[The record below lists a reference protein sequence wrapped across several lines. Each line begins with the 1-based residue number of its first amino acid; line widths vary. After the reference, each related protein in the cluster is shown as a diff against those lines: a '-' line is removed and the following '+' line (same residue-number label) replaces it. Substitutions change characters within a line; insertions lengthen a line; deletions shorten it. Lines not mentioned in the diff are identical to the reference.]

1 MVKLL
6 LKSKIIVISL
16 LFSIICEKTKAQCSI
31 LSSVNASALV
41 CGSIPLT
48 SCNGQLIIGDGVN
61 GVVLNMNTALDL
73 TCLGTVQLIIK
84 NNASINFSA
93 GNNRLY
99 LATGS
104 SLFFEGNGKLNGAG
118 CNASERIFIGTNLLA
133 SCDGNG
139 GASVSFS
146 DIISLGG
153 TGYAVSNTPVCIGNS
168 IVLSAVPPPK
178 GGAYTFSWSGPG
190 LTPTPFTSNPL
201 YTLTASAA
209 NAGYYQVA
217 MKSPIVANPM
227 VAQTLVSVN
236 TGVTTIAPTVIVE
249 QPSCTANT
257 GKISITNP
265 MGIGMTYSIDGV
277 SYTNTT
283 GIFNS
288 LPVGNYS
295 VTAKNSSGCISPSV
309 NVNLAVPTTVWDGVS
324 WSNGLP
330 TDQKDIIFNGDS
342 PLTLD
347 VEGCSCQVNSGAVTV
362 STGRTM
368 TITNGVT
375 VSGGSL
381 TFEDKASL
389 VQVNDA
395 ALNVGSIIYKRVTP
409 AVSNT
414 DYTYW
419 SCPVTGVTLG
429 ALSPNTLSG
438 KMYSFNAFASSPDWQ
453 QESSAT
459 IMAVGKGYI
468 VRGPEYIA
476 PLPPFPAPFL
486 ATFSGVP
493 NNGNLSVPIGPTGTS
508 NLIGNP
514 YPSALD
520 ADTFLTFNNTILGG
534 TIYFWTHN
542 TPIQLATDIT
552 DGSAGSGSYAYT
564 SNDYASYNLT
574 GGVGI
579 GTAASTTSL
588 NPNLIPSGK
597 IGSGQSFF
605 TTSIS
610 TGKLVTFNNSMRV
623 GVGLVTGDNSQFF
636 KSTVKAKKEKGAEK
650 NRIWLNLSNSQG
662 AFKQTLIGYV
672 SGATND
678 FDNGYD
684 GFTYNGNPYL
694 DFYSLNKDQNLV
706 IQGRALPFIDSD
718 TIALGYRSAISGDFK
733 ISIDKVDGFF
743 KGKSI
748 YLMDHTTNS
757 MHDLQASDFIFK
769 TEKGTYNN
777 RFTLKYTKK
786 DGEKDDVD
794 TAENTLVIS
803 SKNNAIKIKSLSN
816 DIEEVKIYDLLGRQ
830 IYKSGKINDKEF
842 IIQDV
847 LSNGILILLK
857 ANLSDGKIITKKVI
871 H

>member
-6 LKSKIIVISL
+6 LKLKVIVITVLFL
-16 LFSIICEKTKAQCSI
+16 LVYNGANGQCTILTSI
-31 LSSVNASALV
+31 NATALV
-41 CGSIPLT
+41 CGSAPIT
-48 SCNGQLIIGDGVN
+48 TCNKVVTIGDGVSS
-61 GVVLNMNTALDL
+61 VALNMNSTLNL
-73 TCLGTVQLIIK
+73 GCLGPVQLVVK
-84 NNASINFSA
+84 NNASIDFSS
-93 GNNRLY
+93 GNNILY
-99 LATGS
+99 LAPGS
-104 SLFFEGNGKLNGAG
+104 SIVFEGSGNIIGGA
-118 CNASERIFIGTNLLA
+118 CNASERIYIGTNLLA
-133 SCDGNG
+133 SCNGNG
-139 GASVSFS
+139 GASVSFA
-146 DIISLGG
+146 DLVNLGG
-153 TGYAVSNTPVCIGNS
+153 SGVVSSNSPVCVGNP
-168 IVLSAVPPPK
+168 IVLSATPPSR
-178 GGAYTFSWSGPG
+178 GGPYTYSWSGPG
-190 LTPTPFTSNPL
+190 LVSTPFTNNPL
-201 YTLTASAA
+201 YTLIATAG

-217 MKSPIVANPM
+217 MKSAIVINPM
-227 VAQTLVSVN
+227 VAQTLVSV
-236 TGVTTIAPTVIVE
+236 TIGATTVTPTVVVE
-249 QPSCTANT
+249 QPNCSINT
-257 GKISITNP
+257 GKISIINP
-265 MGIGMTYSIDGV
+265 IGTGMTYSINGV
-277 SYTNTT
+277 AYTNTT

-368 TITNGVT
+368 KITNGIT

-389 VQVNDA
+389 VQVNGA
-395 ALNVGSIIYKRVTP
+395 ASNVGSITYKRITP

-419 SCPVTGVTLG
+419 SSPVVGFTLG
-429 ALSPNTLSG
+429 SLSPNTLSG
-438 KMYSFNAFASSPDWQ
+438 KFYSFDAFSSPPNWQ
-453 QESSAT
+453 QESLAT
-459 IMAVGKGYI
+459 LMAAGKGYI
-468 VRGPEYIA
+468 VRGPEYVA

-493 NNGNLSVPIGPTGTS
+493 NNGTITVPIGAVGSS

-520 ADTFLTFNNTILGG
+520 ADSFLTQNNAVLNG

-552 DGSAGSGSYAYT
+552 DGSAGSGSFAYT
-564 SNDYASYNLT
+564 SNDYASYNFT

-579 GTAASTTSL
+579 AATTVGL
-588 NPNLIPSGK
+588 NPSLIPSGK

-605 TTSIS
+605 ALSIA
-610 TGKLVTFNNSMRV
+610 TGQAVTFTNSMRV
-623 GVGLVTGDNSQFF
+623 GVGAVLGDNSQFF
-636 KSTVKAKKEKGAEK
+636 KSTVNAKQTAKIEK
-650 NRIWLNLSNSQG
+650 NRIWLNLSNEKG
-662 AFKQTLIGYV
+662 AFKQTLIGYL
-672 SGATND
+672 SGATNEY
-678 FDNGYD
+678 DNGYD
-684 GFTYNGNPYL
+684 GVSYNGNPYL

-706 IQGRALPFIDSD
+706 IQGRALPFQESD
-718 TIALGYRSAISGDFK
+718 TIALGYRSAISGDLK

-743 KGKSI
+743 NGKSI
-748 YLMDHTTNS
+748 YLIDHITNS
-757 MHDLQASDFIFK
+757 MHNLQASDFIFK
-769 TEKGTYNN
+769 TEKGTFNN

-786 DGEKDDVD
+786 DGEKDDID

-816 DIEEVKIYDLLGRQ
+816 DIEGVKIYDLLGRQ

-847 LSNGILILLK
+847 LSNGNLILLK
-857 ANLSDGKIITKKVI
+857 ANLSNGKIITKKVL